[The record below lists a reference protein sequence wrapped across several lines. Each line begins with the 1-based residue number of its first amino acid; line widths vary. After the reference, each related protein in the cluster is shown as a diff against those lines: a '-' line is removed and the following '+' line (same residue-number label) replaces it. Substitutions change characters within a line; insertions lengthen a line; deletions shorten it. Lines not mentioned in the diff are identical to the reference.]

1 MNVCEMGTRVGLFF
15 PEGSGADDSVSRL
28 ILFNKLLY
36 NLCSFAQKS
45 VYLGKK
51 SLIKDSICGVKN
63 DIFLYMAYKAITIIL
78 IFNEYY

>member
-36 NLCSFAQKS
+36 NLCSFA
-45 VYLGKK
+45 
-51 SLIKDSICGVKN
+51 
-63 DIFLYMAYKAITIIL
+63 
-78 IFNEYY
+78 